1 MKLANQP
8 GMAPFCLAVRC
19 LAAAA
24 LVTLVSACSAAP
36 ASQPSAANP
45 TIAQPPASSGP
56 GGSSPAPA
64 GSVAAAIS
72 PAPSGPATMTLTGAG
87 DAGVTGAWSGS
98 LIRCGEPRL
107 TGPEIDAFAVVPDKA
122 TTVLVTVTAGSVN
135 VSLRAGAGSTYT
147 ERDFSGS
154 GVSGFDAAHGATID
168 SDLTAAADGSNPGK
182 LEAMKH
188 LSGSI
193 DCAGQQP
200 GSSSLTLVGAI
211 PQGAISGGLNPA
223 RVECDVDPTYGNYV
237 AVHGILTAGTTKAFA
252 IIVVRAADSPYQSS
266 LFMVPATGAQQSLLA
281 PLHAPS
287 TLSATGAHIDA
298 DFSQA
303 AVAGSSAAPN
313 VIHLAGDLTCGA
325 TFNN

>member
-1 MKLANQP
+1 MKLATKLN
-8 GMAPFCLAVRC
+8 MAPRGLAVRC
-19 LAAAA
+19 LAVVA
-24 LVTLVSACSAAP
+24 LITLLSACSAAP

-56 GGSSPAPA
+56 AGSSAPG
-64 GSVAAAIS
+64 GSVAAVS
-72 PAPSGPATMTLTGAG
+72 PAPSGPATMSLTGTG

-107 TGPEIDAFAVVPDKA
+107 TGSEIDAFAVVPDKA
-122 TTVLVTVTAGSVN
+122 TTVFVTVTAGSVN

-147 ERDFSGS
+147 ERDFTGS
-154 GVSGFDAAHGATID
+154 GVSGFDAVHGATID
-168 SDLTAAADGSNPGK
+168 SDLTQVADSSKPGK

-193 DCAGQQP
+193 DCAGQQA
-200 GSSSLTLVGAI
+200 GSSTVTLAGSI
-211 PQGAISGGLNPA
+211 PQGAITGGLDPV

-237 AVHGILTAGTTKAFA
+237 AVHGILTAGTTKVFA

-281 PLHAPS
+281 PVHAPS

-303 AVAGSSAAPN
+303 AATGSSAAPS
-313 VIHLAGDLTCGA
+313 VIHLAGDFTCGA
-325 TFNN
+325 TFNI

>member
-1 MKLANQP
+1 MKLPTHP
-8 GMAPFCLAVRC
+8 GMAQPGLAVKC
-19 LAAAA
+19 LTAAA
-24 LVTLVSACSAAP
+24 LLALLSACSAAP

-45 TIAQPPASSGP
+45 TLVPPASSGASGSSAAP
-56 GGSSPAPA
+56 GGS
-64 GSVAAAIS
+64 VAAIS
-72 PAPSGPATMTLTGAG
+72 PAPSGPATMSLTGTG
-87 DAGVTGAWSGS
+87 DPGVSGAWSGS
-98 LIRCGEPRL
+98 LIRCGEPRV

-122 TTVLVTVTAGSVN
+122 TTVLLTVTADSIN

-147 ERDFSGS
+147 ERDFTGS

-168 SDLTAAADGSNPGK
+168 SDLTQVADGSNPGK
-182 LEAMKH
+182 LDAMKH

-193 DCAGQQP
+193 DCAGQQS
-200 GSSSLTLVGAI
+200 GSATVTLAGSI
-211 PQGAISGGLNPA
+211 PQGAITGGLDPV

-237 AVHGILTAGTTKAFA
+237 SVHGILTAGTTKTFA

-287 TLSATGAHIDA
+287 TLSATGAHVDA

-303 AVAGSSAAPN
+303 AGAGSSAAPN
-313 VIHLAGDLTCGA
+313 VIHLVGDLTCGA